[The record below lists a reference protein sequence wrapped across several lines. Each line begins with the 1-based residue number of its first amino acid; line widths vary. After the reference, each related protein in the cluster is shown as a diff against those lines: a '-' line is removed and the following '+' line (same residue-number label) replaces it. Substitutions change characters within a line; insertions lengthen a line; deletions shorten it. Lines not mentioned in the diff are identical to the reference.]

1 VLSVTIDTAVFAPP
15 PLGSAAED
23 VHSFVATLLEW
34 RDAMN
39 DGRLDVYT
47 SVHAPEVLGDSD
59 LYPIR
64 PRLKELLREAAVFE
78 YDANT
83 VAVLA
88 ETILNRS
95 GKIEDLLGIS
105 DVLVDDIT
113 IQPDV
118 FASHSPAALRDEA
131 QRCAAVVSI
140 ASRYLDEPRFRCHA
154 IAIRATDVG
163 AAVRVRGIILEIA
176 HSRDDLGGLPLAP
189 AYFEGSTFVC
199 SSFHRLLM
207 TLDEIDILRWAK
219 TGSHL
224 ATAVKIGIYK
234 RFSSLGKDVSWED
247 LPAFD
252 VGHKFFDSLQTHH
265 VAADSGLAEKLIRAI
280 VETVCHEN
288 LPATHALRKGDGGN
302 DPQKMRGK
310 DAAWRR
316 DVDYE
321 YHLHYWECATG
332 VVELAVVV
340 AHNDSSIPE

>member
-15 PLGSAAED
+15 PLGASAED
-23 VHSFVATLLEW
+23 VHNFVAALLEW

-47 SVHAPEVLGDSD
+47 SVHAPEVLGDCD

-64 PRLKELLREAAVFE
+64 PSLKELLRQAAVFE

-95 GKIEDLLGIS
+95 AKIEDLLGIS
-105 DVLVDDIT
+105 DILVDDLT
-113 IQPDV
+113 FQPDY

-131 QRCAAVVSI
+131 RRCAAVISL
-140 ASRYLDEPRFRCHA
+140 ASRYLDEPSLRCHA

-163 AAVRVRGIILEIA
+163 AAVRVRGIILEIE
-176 HSRDDLGGLPLAP
+176 HSRNDLGGLPMAP
-189 AYFEGSTFVC
+189 AYFEGSTSVC

-207 TLDEIDILRWAK
+207 TLDEVGILRWAK
-219 TGSHL
+219 TGIHV
-224 ATAVKIGIYK
+224 ATAVKVGLYK
-234 RFSSLGKDVSWED
+234 KFASGGNALPWEE
-247 LPAFD
+247 LPAFEI
-252 VGHKFFDSLQTHH
+252 GHEFFASLEAHH
-265 VAADSGLAEKLIRAI
+265 VASASGLAERLLRAI
-280 VETVCHEN
+280 IETICREN
-288 LPATHALRKGDGGN
+288 LGATHALRTGRGGG

-321 YHLHYWECATG
+321 YHLHYWECATES
-332 VVELAVVV
+332 VELAAVVV
-340 AHNDSSIPE
+340 HNDPSIPD

>member
-15 PLGSAAED
+15 PLGSAEED

-47 SVHAPEVLGDSD
+47 SVHAPEVLGDCD

-64 PRLKELLREAAVFE
+64 PRLRDLLRQAAVFE

-95 GKIEDLLGIS
+95 AKIEDLLGIS
-105 DVLVDDIT
+105 DILVDDLT
-113 IQPDV
+113 IQPDC
-118 FASHSPAALRDEA
+118 FASHSPAALRDRA
-131 QRCAAVVSI
+131 QRCAAVVSL
-140 ASRYLDEPRFRCHA
+140 ASHYLNEPSPRCHA
-154 IAIRATDVG
+154 IAIRAMDVE
-163 AAVRVRGIILEIA
+163 AAVRVRGIILEIE
-176 HSRDDLGGLPLAP
+176 HSRSDLGGLPMAP
-189 AYFEGSTFVC
+189 AYFEGSISVC

-207 TLDEIDILRWAK
+207 TLNEVGILRWAR
-219 TGSHL
+219 TASHVT
-224 ATAVKIGIYK
+224 TAVKVGLYK
-234 RFSSLGKDVSWED
+234 KLASSGNPSPWED
-247 LPAFD
+247 LPAFEI
-252 VGHKFFDSLQTHH
+252 GHDFFASLQTHH
-265 VAADSGLAEKLIRAI
+265 VGSDSGLADKLFRTI
-280 VETVCHEN
+280 VETICHDN
-288 LPATHALRKGDGGN
+288 LGATHALRKGGGGN
-302 DPQKMRGK
+302 DPQRMRGK

-332 VVELAVVV
+332 VIELAAVVV
-340 AHNDSSIPE
+340 HNDFSIPD